1 MSADTPTRRPQGD
14 ASGGTAD
21 QVKPAAT
28 PADAHRQRGDAHPR
42 QPADTGL
49 RQDHADAML
58 ARPPGRTR
66 ETSARGTPAGRDSRQ
81 AGQAQPERSPAPKP
95 EAGQHNGHRPEG
107 RLRQDHADAMLAGA
121 AGRPRSGEAEETT
134 RAAGKRASPHDS
146 QNGRPASA
154 AADSQPH
161 APGRHD
167 RRDPAAARPAETAVA
182 SRAQGHGD
190 TWPPPQADRDSARA
204 LYAEDF
210 GSRHAAVGRD
220 RGANVVGDKPA
231 RSPGDTSDLPPTGA
245 ELVETADE
253 DKPRMEKFSNAFYK
267 GFDDIDDGAKTMV
280 TSAKEFLDQP
290 PPTGH
295 AAVVADTHAH
305 WVPESTPDATPGV
318 GDVMEVVLVAGV
330 LADRAFH
337 WVRNRV
343 NDKTG
348 RANADA
354 SH

>member
-1 MSADTPTRRPQGD
+1 MSADTPTRPPQRD
-14 ASGGTAD
+14 ASAGTAD
-21 QVKPAAT
+21 QVKPAK
-28 PADAHRQRGDAHPR
+28 PADAGRQHGDARPR
-42 QPADTGL
+42 QPPDAGL

-58 ARPPGRTR
+58 THPPGHAREAPTR
-66 ETSARGTPAGRDSRQ
+66 DTPVGGDSRQ
-81 AGQAQPERSPAPKP
+81 AGQAQPERSTAPKA
-95 EAGQHNGHRPEG
+95 ETGQRNGHRPETL
-107 RLRQDHADAMLAGA
+107 LRQDHADAMLASLPGRTRDGK
-121 AGRPRSGEAEETT
+121 AGETAPAT
-134 RAAGKRASPHDS
+134 GKPPSSRDS
-146 QNGRPASA
+146 HNGRPASTA
-154 AADSQPH
+154 AGDSTPH
-161 APGRHD
+161 ANNRHD
-167 RRDPAAARPAETAVA
+167 AAARPGETAS
-182 SRAQGHGD
+182 SRAPGNGD

-210 GSRHAAVGRD
+210 GSKHATADRD
-220 RGANVVGDKPA
+220 RGTNIVGDKPA

-245 ELVETADE
+245 ELVETAGE
-253 DKPRMEKFSNAFYK
+253 DKPRVEKFSHAFYK

-318 GDVMEVVLVAGV
+318 GDIAELVLVAGV

-337 WVRNRV
+337 RVRNTV